1 MAPIRRKRLSTDT
14 ATKTTRGGSAEREL
28 RLPSSIQ
35 FKDRGTD
42 ELEWRGQSAVIPS
55 DKQNLRRFQHP
66 ALSIAEE
73 TPIPGIPIRPN
84 PTGLKKGYD
93 PYDSGRLSKV
103 AKIGGR
109 RDLRRLGEWLKASMR
124 QRKTDRQ

>member
-1 MAPIRRKRLSTDT
+1 MAPISRKPLSTDT
-14 ATKTTRGGSAEREL
+14 AMTTTRRGSAEREL
-28 RLPSSIQ
+28 RLPSSMQ
-35 FKDRGTD
+35 FKDGGTD
-42 ELEWRGQSAVIPS
+42 ELEWRGQSAVTPS
-55 DKQNLRRFQHP
+55 DKQSLRQFQHP

-73 TPIPGIPIRPN
+73 TPVTGAAIRPN

-103 AKIGGR
+103 AKFGGR

-124 QRKTDRQ
+124 AKKNR